1 MSQLQILSNPDS
13 LNGAL
18 ETWFIQNNMFDGAPY
33 ALGIDLA
40 NTKNAKVIYLELG
53 EINLDLIRAIKSSG
67 NNVILYHMGDEL
79 ANKNIEAYLECD
91 LIVRNYYFSRILSD
105 PRFNEKILWA
115 PNGFR
120 TGVGPRAASRL
131 KNAMDRGCVAAFLG
145 WLNNSNSYQNERNSF
160 VEAAKICGEKLFV
173 LASNGFSGG
182 YNVGLYSAVMEDSIF
197 APCPAGNSSE
207 TIRLYDA
214 LELGCIPIS
223 LPHAFLTS
231 DDALAAIGPVPFP
244 ILASWGDLP
253 TFLDRMKSVR
263 LSNPD
268 EIASLQEKTINWWSS
283 YKEFIQTKIS
293 SRIDL
298 LRVGHGAPSIWNDL
312 TP

>member
-1 MSQLQILSNPDS
+1 MSKLQILSNPDS

-18 ETWFIQNNMFDGAPY
+18 ETWFIQNNLFNGAPY

-40 NTKNAKVIYLELG
+40 NTKNTLVIYLELG
-53 EINLDLIRAIKSSG
+53 EVNLDLIRTIKSSG

-79 ANKNIEAYLECD
+79 ANKNIQAYLECD
-91 LIVRNYYFSRILSD
+91 FIIRNYYFSHIQND
-105 PRFNEKILWA
+105 PRFNKKMSWA

-120 TGVGPRAASRL
+120 TGVGPRAASHL
-131 KNAMDRGCVAAFLG
+131 KSAIDRGCIAAFLG
-145 WLNNSNSYQNERNSF
+145 WLDNANSYQNERNAF
-160 VEAAKICGEKLFV
+160 VYAAKVCGENLFV

-197 APCPAGNSSE
+197 APCPAGNSPE

-223 LPHAFLTS
+223 LLHPFLTS
-231 DDALAAIGPVPFP
+231 EDALAAIGPVPFP
-244 ILASWGDLP
+244 ILASWSELP
-253 TFLDRMKSVR
+253 SFLGSMKSVA

-268 EIASLQEKTINWWSS
+268 EIKALQAKTINWWSS
-283 YKEFIQTKIS
+283 YKEFIQNKIS
-293 SRIDL
+293 SRINL
-298 LRVGHGAPSIWNDL
+298 LQL
-312 TP
+312 

>member
-18 ETWFIQNNMFDGAPY
+18 ETWFIQNKLFNGAPY

-40 NTKNAKVIYLELG
+40 NTKNSLVIYLELG
-53 EINLDLIRAIKSSG
+53 EVNLDLIRAIKSSG

-79 ANKNIEAYLECD
+79 ANKNIQAYLECD
-91 LIVRNYYFSRILSD
+91 FIIRNYYFQHIQID
-105 PRFNEKILWA
+105 PRFTERISWA

-120 TGVGPRAASRL
+120 TGVGPRAASQV
-131 KNAMDRGCVAAFLG
+131 KNVIDRGYIATFLG
-145 WLNNSNSYQNERNSF
+145 WLDNSNSYQNERNAF
-160 VEAAKICGEKLFV
+160 VEAAKGCGENLYV

-197 APCPAGNSSE
+197 APCPAGNSPE

-223 LPHAFLTS
+223 LSHAFLTS
-231 DDALAAIGPVPFP
+231 DHALAAIGPVPFP
-244 ILASWGDLP
+244 TLAGWDELP
-253 TFLDRMKSVR
+253 TFLDRMKSNV

-268 EIASLQEKTINWWSS
+268 EIRTLQAKTINWWSS
-283 YKEFIQTKIS
+283 YKEFIQNTIS
-293 SRIDL
+293 SKINL
-298 LRVGHGAPSIWNDL
+298 LQP
-312 TP
+312 

>member
-1 MSQLQILSNPDS
+1 MSHLQILSNPDS

-18 ETWFIQNNMFDGAPY
+18 ETWFIQNNLFDGAPY

-40 NTKNAKVIYLELG
+40 NTKNTKLIYLELG
-53 EINLDLIRAIKSSG
+53 EVNLDLIRAIKSCG
-67 NNVILYHMGDEL
+67 NSMILYHMGDEL

-105 PRFNEKILWA
+105 SRFKEKILWA

-120 TGVGPRAASRL
+120 TGVGPRAVSDL
-131 KNAMDRGCVAAFLG
+131 KNAADRGCIAAFLG

-160 VEAAKICGEKLFV
+160 VEAAKLCGEKLFV

-197 APCPAGNSSE
+197 APCPAGNSPE

-231 DDALAAIGPVPFP
+231 EDALASIGSVPFP
-244 ILASWGDLP
+244 ILSSWAELP
-253 TFLDRMKSVR
+253 SFLDRIKSVAI
-263 LSNPD
+263 SNPD
-268 EIASLQEKTINWWSS
+268 EIASLQAKTIRWWSS
-283 YKEFIQTKIS
+283 YKQFIQNKIS
-293 SRIDL
+293 SRINL
-298 LRVGHGAPSIWNDL
+298 LQP
-312 TP
+312 

>member
-1 MSQLQILSNPDS
+1 MSKLQILSNPDS

-18 ETWFIQNNMFDGAPY
+18 ETWFIQNNLFEGAPY

-40 NTKNAKVIYLELG
+40 NTKNIKVIYLELG
-53 EINLDLIRAIKSSG
+53 EVNIDLIRAIKSTG
-67 NNVILYHMGDEL
+67 NTVILYHMGDEL

-91 LIVRNYYFSRILSD
+91 FIIRNYYFSHIQND
-105 PRFNEKILWA
+105 PRFTEKMSWA

-120 TGVGPRAASRL
+120 TGVGPRAVSQL
-131 KNAMDRGCVAAFLG
+131 KNALDRGCIAAFLG

-160 VEAAKICGEKLFV
+160 VEAAKLCGENLFV
-173 LASNGFSGG
+173 LASNGFSSG

-197 APCPAGNSSE
+197 APCPAGNSPE

-223 LPHAFLTS
+223 LPHAFLS
-231 DDALAAIGPVPFP
+231 ADDALAAIGPVPFP
-244 ILASWGDLP
+244 ILASWSDLP
-253 TFLDRMKSVR
+253 SFLDRMKSVVI
-263 LSNPD
+263 SNPD
-268 EIASLQEKTINWWSS
+268 EIATLQAKTIHWWSS

-293 SRIDL
+293 ARIDL
-298 LRVGHGAPSIWNDL
+298 LRVGHGAPSIS
-312 TP
+312 